1 MKLFF
6 FSNVIILIVITVA
19 IKLTL
24 INQDNEVKILTQKI
38 TKIEKEIEKL
48 EIDFAY
54 ISSPKKLK
62 EINEKEFKLNPIQQ
76 EDEII
81 LENK

>member
-6 FSNVIILIVITVA
+6 FTNLIILVVITIA
-19 IKLTL
+19 IKLTV
-24 INQDNEVKILTQKI
+24 INQENEIKILTQKV
-38 TKIEKEIEKL
+38 TKIAKEKEKL

-62 EINEKEFKLNPIQQ
+62 EINDKEFKLNPIQQ
-76 EDEII
+76 EDWIN
-81 LENK
+81 LKKK

>member
-1 MKLFF
+1 MKLIFF
-6 FSNVIILIVITVA
+6 TNIIILIVITIT

-24 INQDNEVKILTQKI
+24 INQENEVKILTQKI
-38 TKIEKEIEKL
+38 SKIENEIEKL

-62 EINEKEFKLNPIQQ
+62 EINDKEFRLNPIQQ
-76 EDEII
+76 EDWII

>member
-1 MKLFF
+1 MKFF
-6 FSNVIILIVITVA
+6 FFTNVIILIVITVA

-76 EDEII
+76 EDWII

>member
-1 MKLFF
+1 MT
-6 FSNVIILIVITVA
+6 VITIA

-24 INQDNEVKILTQKI
+24 INQENEVKILTQKI
-38 TKIEKEIEKL
+38 SKIEKEMEKL
-48 EIDFAY
+48 EIDFSY

-62 EINEKEFKLNPIQQ
+62 EINDKEFRLNPIQQ
-76 EDEII
+76 EDWII

>member
-1 MKLFF
+1 MKSFF
-6 FSNVIILIVITVA
+6 FTNLIILGIITIA
-19 IKLTL
+19 IKLTA
-24 INQDNEVKILTQKI
+24 IDQDNEVKILTQKI
-38 TKIEKEIEKL
+38 TKIKKEIEKL

-62 EINEKEFKLNPIQQ
+62 EINDKEFKLNPIEH
-76 EDEII
+76 EDWII

>member
-6 FSNVIILIVITVA
+6 FTNIIILTVITIA

-24 INQDNEVKILTQKI
+24 INQKNEVKILTQKI
-38 TKIEKEIEKL
+38 SKIEKDIEKL
-48 EIDFAY
+48 EIDFSY

-62 EINEKEFKLNPIQQ
+62 EINDKEFKLNPIQQ
-76 EDEII
+76 EDWII
-81 LENK
+81 LEK

>member
-1 MKLFF
+1 MKLIFF
-6 FSNVIILIVITVA
+6 TNIIILTVITIA

-24 INQDNEVKILTQKI
+24 INQNNEVKILTQKI
-38 TKIEKEIEKL
+38 NKIENEIEKL

-62 EINEKEFKLNPIQQ
+62 EINDKEFELNPIQQ
-76 EDEII
+76 EDWII

>member
-1 MKLFF
+1 MKFF
-6 FSNVIILIVITVA
+6 FFTNVIILIVITVA

-24 INQDNEVKILTQKI
+24 INQDNELKILAQKI

-76 EDEII
+76 EDWII

>member
-6 FSNVIILIVITVA
+6 FTNLIILGIITIT
-19 IKLTL
+19 IKLTV
-24 INQDNEVKILTQKI
+24 IDQDNEVKILTQKI
-38 TKIEKEIEKL
+38 TKIKKDLEKL

-62 EINEKEFKLNPIQQ
+62 EINDKEFKLNPIQQ
-76 EDEII
+76 EDWII
-81 LENK
+81 LEK

>member
-6 FSNVIILIVITVA
+6 ISNLVILTIVTVA
-19 IKLTL
+19 IKLTA
-24 INQDNEVKILTQKI
+24 INQDNKVKILTQKI

-62 EINEKEFKLNPIQQ
+62 EINDKEFKLNPIQH
-76 EDEII
+76 EDWII
-81 LENK
+81 LEN

>member
-1 MKLFF
+1 MKFF
-6 FSNVIILIVITVA
+6 FFTNVIILIVITVA

-24 INQDNEVKILTQKI
+24 INQDNEVKILAQKI

-76 EDEII
+76 EDWII

>member
-6 FSNVIILIVITVA
+6 FVNIIILTVITIA

-24 INQDNEVKILTQKI
+24 INQENEVKILTQKI
-38 TKIEKEIEKL
+38 SEIEKEIEKL
-48 EIDFAY
+48 EIDFSY

-62 EINEKEFKLNPIQQ
+62 EINDKEFRLNPIEQ
-76 EDEII
+76 EDWII

>member
-1 MKLFF
+1 MKLIFF
-6 FSNVIILIVITVA
+6 TNIIILTVITIT

-24 INQDNEVKILTQKI
+24 INQENEVKILTQKI
-38 TKIEKEIEKL
+38 SKIENEIEKL

-62 EINEKEFKLNPIQQ
+62 EINDKEFKLNPIQQ
-76 EDEII
+76 EDWII
-81 LENK
+81 LEK

>member
-6 FSNVIILIVITVA
+6 FTNLVILTVITVT

-76 EDEII
+76 EDWII

>member
-6 FSNVIILIVITVA
+6 ITNIIILTVITIV

-24 INQDNEVKILTQKI
+24 INQENEVKILTQKI
-38 TKIEKEIEKL
+38 SKIEKEIEKL
-48 EIDFAY
+48 EIDFSY

-62 EINEKEFKLNPIQQ
+62 EINDKEFRLNPIQQ
-76 EDEII
+76 EDWII

>member
-6 FSNVIILIVITVA
+6 FTNLIILTIVTVA
-19 IKLTL
+19 IKLTI
-24 INQDNEVKILTQKI
+24 INQNNEIKILEKKM
-38 TKIEKEIEKL
+38 TKLEKDIEKL

-62 EINEKEFKLNPIQQ
+62 EINDKEFKLNPNQH
-76 EDEII
+76 EDWVI
-81 LENK
+81 LEK

>member
-1 MKLFF
+1 MKLIFF
-6 FSNVIILIVITVA
+6 TNIIILTVITIT

-24 INQDNEVKILTQKI
+24 INQENEVKILTQKI
-38 TKIEKEIEKL
+38 SKIENEIEKL

-62 EINEKEFKLNPIQQ
+62 EINDKEFKLNPIQQ
-76 EDEII
+76 EDWII
-81 LENK
+81 LESK

>member
-6 FSNVIILIVITVA
+6 ITNIIILTVITIV

-24 INQDNEVKILTQKI
+24 INQENEVKILTQKI
-38 TKIEKEIEKL
+38 SEIEKEIEKL
-48 EIDFAY
+48 EIDFSY

-62 EINEKEFKLNPIQQ
+62 EINDKEFRLNPIQQ
-76 EDEII
+76 EDWII